1 MQQMDTVRLIGFS
14 RPLSLVAAQYKG
26 FFEAEGLR
34 VEYTQTPNSTYQIRS
49 LLAGDFDLASTAA
62 DNVMA
67 YVEREGADLFVFMVA
82 DLGLGQKLFV
92 QPDIS
97 SYSGLRG
104 KVLGVDA
111 LDTGYAFV
119 LRKMLQ
125 LNGLGEEDYAL
136 ESVGGTP
143 QRLAALRSGR
153 VAGALLGP
161 PVDDEALREGFRMLQ
176 PASDYFPVYPGSTS
190 ATTRRWAEAHPDLL
204 VRYIRGYLAGA
215 AWSADPRNREEG
227 IRLLAADQGVSPDV
241 AAVRYDMEKNSR
253 SVDLPGLDLVRSALE
268 VVLGLRWEMTRMAG
282 PKPDVSKYF
291 DPTYWQRATGAAG

>member
-1 MQQMDTVRLIGFS
+1 MDTVRLIGFS
-14 RPLSLVAAQYKG
+14 RPLSLVAAEHKG
-26 FFEAEGLR
+26 FFAAQGLQ

-82 DLGLGQKLFV
+82 DIGLSQKLFV
-92 QPDIS
+92 RPDIG
-97 SYSGLRG
+97 SYGGLKG

-111 LDTGYAFV
+111 LDTGYAYV

-161 PVDDEALREGFRMLQ
+161 PVDDEALREGFRLLQ
-176 PASDYFPVYPGSTS
+176 PAADYFPVYPGNTS
-190 ATTRRWAEAHPDLL
+190 ATTRRWAQAHSELL

-215 AWSADPRNREEG
+215 EWSADPGNREEA
-227 IRLLAADQGVSPDV
+227 IRLLAADQGVPPDV
-241 AAVRYDMEKNSR
+241 ATARYQMEKNGR
-253 SVDLPGLDLVRSALE
+253 SVNLPGLDLVRSSLE
-268 VVLGLRWEMTRMAG
+268 VVLGLRWEMARMTG
-282 PKPDVSKYF
+282 PKPDISKYF
-291 DPTYWQRATGAAG
+291 DPTYWQRAVGVAG